1 MWTCRSGWF
10 KKAVKS
16 PDDLKGVR
24 YRGSGLTGDL
34 FAGLGASI
42 VNVPGKPKRRGQVS
56 GFRPGYKKAIIQ
68 LRAGDS
74 IELFEGAR

>member
-1 MWTCRSGWF
+1 VHVV
-10 KKAVKS
+10 AVK
-16 PDDLKGVR
+16 
-24 YRGSGLTGDL
+24 
-34 FAGLGASI
+34 I